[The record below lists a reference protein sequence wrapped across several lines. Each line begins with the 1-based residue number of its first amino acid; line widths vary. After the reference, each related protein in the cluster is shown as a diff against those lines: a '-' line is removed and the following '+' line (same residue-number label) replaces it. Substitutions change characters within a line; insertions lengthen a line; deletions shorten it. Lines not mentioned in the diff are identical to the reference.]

1 MSVKSLR
8 SYHSPQRDEQTN
20 ATRRGVLAAAEVLF
34 TTKGF
39 PAVTMK
45 AIAHQ
50 ATISLATVYLY
61 FPGKAAL
68 VAALAEEVAASADLS
83 IEQVEGETD
92 PVQQLR
98 IGSHIIR
105 RLNERSWLVTD
116 ILRSAQGTDPAL
128 SETWLLWVERHLG
141 AVRRAMA
148 ALESRGA
155 LSSTVTLDEAVDVFY
170 ALAGT
175 DVYRALIRER
185 GWSADRYERWL
196 FGLACRE
203 LLGQNPE
210 PGLESG
216 EPAPQLAE

>member
-1 MSVKSLR
+1 MSVKSVR
-8 SYHSPQRDEQTN
+8 SYNSPQRDQQTN
-20 ATRRGVLAAAEVLF
+20 ATRRSVLAAAEELF
-34 TTKGF
+34 TKNGF

-83 IEQVEGETD
+83 VEQVEDETD

-116 ILRSAQGTDPAL
+116 ILRSAHGTDPGL
-128 SETWLLWVERHLG
+128 SETWRLWSERHL
-141 AVRRAMA
+141 AAIRRAVA
-148 ALESRGA
+148 SLESRGA
-155 LSSTVTLDEAVDVFY
+155 LSSKVTLDDAVDVFY
-170 ALAGT
+170 TLAGT
-175 DVYRALIRER
+175 DVYRALVRER
-185 GWSADRYERWL
+185 GWSPDQYERWL

-203 LLGQNPE
+203 LLVHT
-210 PGLESG
+210 
-216 EPAPQLAE
+216 AETRAE

>member
-1 MSVKSLR
+1 MSVKSVR
-8 SYHSPQRDEQTN
+8 SYNSPVRDEQTN
-20 ATRRGVLAAAEVLF
+20 ATRRGILAAAEEQF
-34 TTKGF
+34 TKNGF

-45 AIAHQ
+45 AIAHR

-83 IEQVEGETD
+83 VEQVEHETD

-98 IGSHIIR
+98 VGSHIIR

-116 ILRSAQGTDPAL
+116 ILRSAQGTDPGL
-128 SETWLLWVERHLG
+128 SETWRLWEERHLA

-148 ALESRGA
+148 SLESRGA
-155 LSSTVTLDEAVDVFY
+155 LSSTVTLDDAVDVFY

-175 DVYRALIRER
+175 DVYRALVRER
-185 GWSADRYERWL
+185 GWSPDQYERWL

-203 LLGQNPE
+203 LLDQITQTRVE
-210 PGLESG
+210 
-216 EPAPQLAE
+216 

>member
-1 MSVKSLR
+1 MPVKSLR
-8 SYHSPQRDEQTN
+8 SYNSPQRDEQTN
-20 ATRRGVLAAAEVLF
+20 ATRRGILAAAEKQF
-34 TTKGF
+34 TKNGF
-39 PAVTMK
+39 PAVTMR

-83 IEQVEGETD
+83 VEQVEDETD

-116 ILRSAQGTDPAL
+116 ILRSAQGADPGL
-128 SETWLLWVERHLG
+128 SETWRLWAERHLA
-141 AVRRAMA
+141 AVRRAVA
-148 ALESRGA
+148 SLESRGA
-155 LSSTVTLDEAVDVFY
+155 LSSDVTLDDAVDVFY

-175 DVYRALIRER
+175 DVYRALVRER
-185 GWSADRYERWL
+185 GWSPDQYERWL

-203 LLGQNPE
+203 LLGHTAQARDE
-210 PGLESG
+210 
-216 EPAPQLAE
+216 

>member
-1 MSVKSLR
+1 MSVKSVR
-8 SYHSPQRDEQTN
+8 SYNSPVRDEQTN
-20 ATRRGVLAAAEVLF
+20 ATRRGILAAAEEQF
-34 TTKGF
+34 TKNGF

-45 AIAHQ
+45 AIAHR

-83 IEQVEGETD
+83 VEQVEHETD

-98 IGSHIIR
+98 VGSHIIR

-116 ILRSAQGTDPAL
+116 ILRSAQGTDPGL
-128 SETWLLWVERHLG
+128 SETWRLWEERHLA

-148 ALESRGA
+148 ALESRAA
-155 LSSTVTLDEAVDVFY
+155 LSRTVTLDDAVDVFY

-175 DVYRALIRER
+175 DVYRALVWER
-185 GWSADRYERWL
+185 GWSPDHYERWL

-203 LLGQNPE
+203 LLGHT
-210 PGLESG
+210 G
-216 EPAPQLAE
+216 ETRAE

>member
-1 MSVKSLR
+1 MSVKSVR
-8 SYHSPQRDEQTN
+8 SYNSPVRDEQTN
-20 ATRRGVLAAAEVLF
+20 ATRRGILAAAEEQF
-34 TTKGF
+34 TKNGF

-45 AIAHQ
+45 AIAHR

-83 IEQVEGETD
+83 VEQVEHETD

-98 IGSHIIR
+98 VGSHIIR

-116 ILRSAQGTDPAL
+116 ILRSAQGTDPGL
-128 SETWLLWVERHLG
+128 SETWRLWEERHLA

-148 ALESRGA
+148 ALESRAA
-155 LSSTVTLDEAVDVFY
+155 LSSTVTLDDAVDVFY

-175 DVYRALIRER
+175 DVYRALVRER
-185 GWSADRYERWL
+185 GWSPDHYERWL

-203 LLGQNPE
+203 LLGHT
-210 PGLESG
+210 G
-216 EPAPQLAE
+216 ETRAE

>member
-1 MSVKSLR
+1 MSVKSVR
-8 SYHSPQRDEQTN
+8 SYNSPQREQQTN
-20 ATRRGVLAAAEVLF
+20 ATRRSVLASAEELF
-34 TTKGF
+34 TKNGF

-50 ATISLATVYLY
+50 AAISLATVYLY

-83 IEQVEGETD
+83 VEQVEDETD

-116 ILRSAQGTDPAL
+116 ILRSAQGTDPGL
-128 SETWLLWVERHLG
+128 SEIWRLWEERHLT
-141 AVRRAMA
+141 AIRRAVA
-148 ALESRGA
+148 SLESRGA
-155 LSSTVTLDEAVDVFY
+155 LSSIVTLDDAVDVFY

-175 DVYRALIRER
+175 DVYRALVRER
-185 GWSADRYERWL
+185 GWSPDQYERWL

-203 LLGQNPE
+203 LLVHT
-210 PGLESG
+210 
-216 EPAPQLAE
+216 ADTRAE

>member
-1 MSVKSLR
+1 MSVKSVR
-8 SYHSPQRDEQTN
+8 SYNSPVRDEQTN
-20 ATRRGVLAAAEVLF
+20 ATRRGILAAAEEQF
-34 TTKGF
+34 TKNGF

-45 AIAHQ
+45 AIAHR

-83 IEQVEGETD
+83 VEQVEHETD

-98 IGSHIIR
+98 VGSHIIR

-116 ILRSAQGTDPAL
+116 ILRSAQGTDPGL
-128 SETWLLWVERHLG
+128 SETWRLWEERHLA

-155 LSSTVTLDEAVDVFY
+155 LSSTVTLDDAVDVFY

-175 DVYRALIRER
+175 DVYRVLVRER
-185 GWSADRYERWL
+185 GWSPDHYEGWL

-203 LLGQNPE
+203 LLGHT
-210 PGLESG
+210 
-216 EPAPQLAE
+216 AETRVE

>member
-1 MSVKSLR
+1 MSVKSVR
-8 SYHSPQRDEQTN
+8 SYNSPLRDEQTN
-20 ATRRGVLAAAEVLF
+20 ATRRGILAAAEEQF
-34 TTKGF
+34 TKNGF

-50 ATISLATVYLY
+50 AAISLATVYLY

-83 IEQVEGETD
+83 VEQVEHETD

-105 RLNERSWLVTD
+105 LLNQRSWLVTD
-116 ILRSAQGTDPAL
+116 ILRSAQGTDFGL
-128 SETWLLWVERHLG
+128 SEIWRLWEERHLA
-141 AVRRAMA
+141 AVRRAMTS
-148 ALESRGA
+148 LESRGA
-155 LSSTVTLDEAVDVFY
+155 LSSTITLDDAIDVFY

-175 DVYRALIRER
+175 DVYRALVRER
-185 GWSADRYERWL
+185 GWSADQYERWL

-203 LLGQNPE
+203 LLDQIT
-210 PGLESG
+210 
-216 EPAPQLAE
+216 QTRAE